1 MAEEVGSDLAAGSK
15 AWVKAPIRVV
25 ASKSKVE
32 ISIGLDGNPSGNGFS
47 VRLQRDGARPS
58 DSKMGVRLR
67 RCPKLRVKLATHL
80 TPVAMV
86 EATNRLRG
94 DCEKT
99 QV

>member
-1 MAEEVGSDLAAGSK
+1 
-15 AWVKAPIRVV
+15 
-25 ASKSKVE
+25 
-32 ISIGLDGNPSGNGFS
+32 
-47 VRLQRDGARPS
+47 
-58 DSKMGVRLR
+58 MGVRLR